1 MLLTKDRGRC
11 ENGCHP
17 HDLQSHHCL
26 EDDISVTAN
35 SFVTPIQDD
44 RMNSFLNNDP
54 PTTCSFQD
62 YLDDSLDN
70 EPFAT
75 PDFGSHAQLDLSPEG
90 KNSASLGDGS
100 ADENS
105 MVPHCHPNGA
115 YPVLDHYI
123 TDQTHHDLGYEDF
136 VTCCIF
142 DSQFDLLNRY
152 IEHPISQDQIRM
164 HIYPGKMPRN
174 PTHATLIIES
184 RNETTK
190 KKEYKRFRCDFNG
203 CSRTYST
210 AGNLKT
216 HRKTHTG
223 DLTFVCNQE
232 GCGKGQ

>member
-1 MLLTKDRGRC
+1 MLLTKDRG
-11 ENGCHP
+11 NGCHP
-17 HDLQSHHCL
+17 HDIQSHHCT
-26 EDDISVTAN
+26 EDDISVSAN
-35 SFVTPIQDD
+35 SFATPIQED
-44 RMNSFLNNDP
+44 RMNSFLNSGP
-54 PTTCSFQD
+54 LTTCSFQD

-70 EPFAT
+70 EPFVT
-75 PDFGSHAQLDLSPEG
+75 PDFASNAQLDLSPEG
-90 KNSASLGDGS
+90 KNSTSLGDGS

-105 MVPHCHPNGA
+105 LIPHCHPNGA
-115 YPVLDHYI
+115 YPVMDHFI
-123 TDQTHHDLGYEDF
+123 TDQAQQDLGYDDF
-136 VTCCIF
+136 VTCNIL
-142 DSQFDLLNRY
+142 QFVDPLHRY
-152 IEHPISQDQIRM
+152 IEHPTSQDQIRM

-174 PTHATLIIES
+174 PSHATLIIES
-184 RNETTK
+184 RNETTR